1 MATRKV
7 AARYDAALEPVGI
20 NVAQYAM
27 LRTIERRQPVSLTD
41 LGRALD
47 LDRSTMGRN
56 IRVVEKLGLVS
67 TGRGDDQRESVVR
80 LTGQGESVLR
90 DAVPL
95 WEDCQRDI
103 EARVGAERLRALTDI
118 NDLL

>member
-7 AARYDAALEPVGI
+7 AARYDAALEPTGI

-27 LRTIERRQPVSLTD
+27 LRAIERRQPVSLTE

-56 IRVVEKLGLVS
+56 IRVVEKLGLVA

-80 LTGQGESVLR
+80 LTDHGATVLR
-90 DAVPL
+90 KAGPL
-95 WEDCQRDI
+95 WEGCQTDI
-103 EARVGAERLRALTDI
+103 EARIGAERLQALADI
-118 NDLL
+118 NTLL

>member
-7 AARYDAALEPVGI
+7 AARYDAALEPTGI
-20 NVAQYAM
+20 NVAQFAM

-56 IRVVEKLGLVS
+56 IRVVEKLGLVT
-67 TGRGDDQRESVVR
+67 TGRGEDQRESVVR
-80 LTGQGESVLR
+80 LTDHGAAVLR
-90 DAVPL
+90 EAVPL
-95 WEDCQRDI
+95 WEDCQKDI
-103 EARVGAERLRALTDI
+103 EARIGAERLRALADI
-118 NDLL
+118 NTLL